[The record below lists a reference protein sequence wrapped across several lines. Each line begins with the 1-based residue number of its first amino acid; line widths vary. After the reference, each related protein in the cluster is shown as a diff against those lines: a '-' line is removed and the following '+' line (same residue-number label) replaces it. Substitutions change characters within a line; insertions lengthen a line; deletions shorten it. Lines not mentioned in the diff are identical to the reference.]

1 MPPPRLPGGARSA
14 SIRGALFLILVS
26 AGRVTALSQDSDT
39 QGQFFPEIDAFFKI
53 SPSNRILAL
62 ASGTK
67 VLDSAGGDFETGLFW
82 DHRLSDRVALRGGYR
97 FKYSDPS
104 DDPITRESRVQL
116 SADLRFPVSFRL
128 IATDRNLVEL
138 RWINGQPSQ
147 RYRNRL
153 SLEREYIGLFGKAH
167 TFVASAEVFYD
178 TRHHAWNHQ
187 EYSAG
192 VQTLVSQKLLV
203 EIYYQR
209 QEDSISSPRHVNAV
223 GLTLQL
229 FLDARKPTTGVV
241 IGPGR

>member
-1 MPPPRLPGGARSA
+1 M
-14 SIRGALFLILVS
+14 RGTLGLFLFF
-26 AGRVTALSQDSDT
+26 AGTVPAFSQDSGT
-39 QGQFFPEIDAFFKI
+39 HGQFLPEIDAFFKI
-53 SPSNRILAL
+53 SPSDRILAL

-67 VLDSAGGDFETGLFW
+67 VLDSRGGDFETGLFW

-187 EYSAG
+187 EYTAS

-203 EIYYQR
+203 EVYYQR
-209 QEDSISSPRHVNAV
+209 QEDSISSPRRVNAV

-229 FLDARKPTTGVV
+229 FLDVRRKTTSGVV
-241 IGPGR
+241 IGPSP